1 MDILGQLLHGFSVAT
16 MPMNLLFC
24 FIGVFIG
31 TLIGVLPGIGPPAAL
46 SLLLPVTFHVPPVSA
61 VILLAGIMYGAM
73 YGGSTTSILVNIPG
87 EAASVVTCLDGYR
100 MARNGRA
107 GAALG
112 ISAFGSFIAGTV
124 SLFLLVFLAPM
135 LAQFALRFGPPEYF
149 SLMFMGL
156 SILVYLARGSI
167 LNALI
172 MVCFGLMIG
181 TVGLDPMS
189 GISRFN
195 FKIILLM
202 DGIGLVQ
209 IVIGLFGISEVLLNV
224 ERTFRQ
230 EIFETRIRGLLPN
243 REEWKRSIGPIGRGT
258 VIGFFMGIIPGMSV
272 AIPTFLSYTLEK
284 KLSRNSDQFGT
295 GMIEGVAGPESANN
309 AASSGTMVP
318 MLSLGIPTG
327 AATALL
333 LGALMIH
340 GLRPGPMLITES
352 PDVFWGLVA
361 SLYVGNVMLLVLN
374 LPLIPLWVKIL
385 RIPYHYLFPL
395 ILLFCIIGA
404 YTVNNNPY
412 DIIVMIIFGVIGYGM
427 KKLEY
432 EAAPLVLALVLG
444 PIMENALRRSLV
456 IADGDPTVFF
466 TRPISAVFL
475 TLGVLIL
482 FSPLFLK
489 NRGVRVELRA
499 GNEQSP
505 SG

>member
-1 MDILGQLLHGFSVAT
+1 MDILAQLMHGFQVAT
-16 MPMNLLFC
+16 TPMNLLFC
-24 FIGVFIG
+24 FIGVLIG

-46 SLLLPVTFHVPPVSA
+46 SLLLPATFHVPPVSA

-87 EAASVVTCLDGYR
+87 EAASVVTCLDGYQ
-100 MARNGRA
+100 MAMNGRA

-112 ISAFGSFIAGTV
+112 ISAFGSFIAGTG
-124 SLFLLVFLAPM
+124 SLVFLVFLAPV
-135 LAQFALRFGPPEYF
+135 LAEFALRFGPPEYF
-149 SLMFMGL
+149 SLMVLGL

-167 LNALI
+167 VNALI
-172 MVCFGLMIG
+172 MVCLGLMIG

-189 GISRFN
+189 GTARFN
-195 FKIILLM
+195 YGITALM

-209 IVIGLFGISEVLLNV
+209 IVIGLFGVSEVLLNV

-230 EIFETRIRGLLPN
+230 EILKTRIRGLLPN
-243 REEWKRSIGPIGRGT
+243 REEWRRSIWPIGRGT
-258 VIGFFMGIIPGMSV
+258 IIGFFMGIIPGMSV
-272 AIPTFLSYTLEK
+272 AIPTFISYTLEK
-284 KLSRNSDQFGT
+284 KLSREPDRFGT

-340 GLRPGPMLITES
+340 GLRPGPLLITES
-352 PDVFWGLVA
+352 PDVFWGLIA

-395 ILLFCIIGA
+395 ILLFCVIGA
-404 YTVNNNPY
+404 YTVNNNAY
-412 DIIVMIIFGVIGYGM
+412 DILIMLIFGVIGYGM
-427 KKLEY
+427 KKLDY

-444 PIMENALRRSLV
+444 PIMENAVRRSLV
-456 IADGDPTVFF
+456 ISEGDPTVFF
-466 TRPISAVFL
+466 TRPISAFFL
-475 TLGVLIL
+475 VLGLLIL

-489 NRGVRVELRA
+489 KKRVRAELRA
-499 GNEQSP
+499 GNE
-505 SG
+505 